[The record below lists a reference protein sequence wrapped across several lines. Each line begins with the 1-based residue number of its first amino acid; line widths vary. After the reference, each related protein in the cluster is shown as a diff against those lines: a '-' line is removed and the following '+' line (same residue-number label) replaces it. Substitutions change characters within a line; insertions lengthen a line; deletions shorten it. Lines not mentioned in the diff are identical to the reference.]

1 MAGFEI
7 CIYIGITAMAL
18 AVLLFTAGS
27 ARFLIKRKSI
37 GRKLDEEYGNPQK
50 YKSRQEGTI
59 TWPQ

>member
-7 CIYIGITAMAL
+7 CIYIGIAAMAL
-18 AVLLFTAGS
+18 AVLLFAAGS
-27 ARFLIKRKSI
+27 ERFLIKRKSI

>member
-7 CIYIGITAMAL
+7 CIYIGIAAMAL
-18 AVLLFTAGS
+18 AALLFAAGS
-27 ARFLIKRKSI
+27 ARFLLKRKSI